1 MTRCAFKR
9 GSIDAVASFY
19 ATGHVAAERHA
30 SLFLAIADWLRPGG
44 LLLTSAPATVGNSYD
59 PEWLGVPMFFGGI
72 GATATREAIHQA
84 GLAIES
90 WETISEDE
98 GHEDAVEFHWLMAR
112 KPLVE

>member
-1 MTRCAFKR
+1 
-9 GSIDAVASFY
+9 
-19 ATGHVAAERHA
+19 
-30 SLFLAIADWLRPGG
+30 
-44 LLLTSAPATVGNSYD
+44 
-59 PEWLGVPMFFGGI
+59 MFFGGI